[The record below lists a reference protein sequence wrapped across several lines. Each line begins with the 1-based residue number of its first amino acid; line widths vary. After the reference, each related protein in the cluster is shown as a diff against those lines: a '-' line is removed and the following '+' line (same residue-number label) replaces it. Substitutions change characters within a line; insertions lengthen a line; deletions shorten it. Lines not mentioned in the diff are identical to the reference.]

1 MNGYFGSEL
10 QNQLGLD
17 FKFKLLFTKNEYFY
31 SRFNAIEMIEKEYIE
46 PNEGFT
52 QTIVVKTGN
61 FKTLYISGQIGEGA
75 DLEAQ
80 TIATFQNLEKQLTNC
95 NASFK
100 DVVKMNTYIVN
111 FNPEV
116 DLQIFR
122 KVRKEFL
129 GNENYPASTL
139 VGVESLGKKEWLIEI
154 EAIAVI

>member
-1 MNGYFGSEL
+1 
-10 QNQLGLD
+10 
-17 FKFKLLFTKNEYFY
+17 
-31 SRFNAIEMIEKEYIE
+31 MIEKEYIE

-52 QTIVVKTGN
+52 QTVVVKTGN
-61 FKTLYISGQIGEGA
+61 FKTLYISGQIGDGT

-80 TIATFQNLEKQLTNC
+80 TITTFQNLEKQLTNC
-95 NASFK
+95 NATFK

-116 DLQIFR
+116 DLPIFR

-139 VGVESLGKKEWLIEI
+139 VGVESLGRKEWLIEI
-154 EAIAVI
+154 EAVAVVE